1 MKILTIGLNNV
12 RRLLRERS
20 NVFFVFVFP
29 MLLILVIG
37 ASFGGSFEP
46 RIGLIPAAGALG
58 DALTDDLIDIDD
70 VDVVLY
76 VSRDELVDGI
86 QRGRLNAGVV
96 VPHDYDTTLLG
107 GGRASVEFVTGPDQ
121 LGQQLRSTVQAAV
134 ARQSTVVLAARLLA
148 DGGFADQAESL
159 ELAQEAAATVAGVTV
174 AVESAGEATFGDIG
188 RFDLGAPQQLVLFVF
203 LTSLAGSAALIQ
215 TRRWGVSRRML
226 ATPTSA
232 REVLLGEV
240 LGRFGVAMVQGV
252 FIMLGSLVVFGVD
265 WGDPWAAAALLV
277 AFSIV
282 GAAGGM
288 LLGSVLDNDEQGG
301 SFGVFAG
308 LGLAAIGGA
317 MVPIEVFPET
327 MQTVARFTPHA
338 WAIEGFSDLI
348 RHDGGFSD
356 VIPELG
362 ILLLFGIG
370 LLAVASVLFR
380 RKLTT

>member
-1 MKILTIGLNNV
+1 MKIVAIGLNNI

-46 RIGLIPAAGALG
+46 RIGLIPAAGTLG
-58 DALTDDLIDIDD
+58 EALTDDLTAIDD

-76 VSRDELVDGI
+76 ADRDELVDGI

-96 VPHDYDTTLLG
+96 VPADYDATLFG
-107 GGRASVEFVTGPDQ
+107 GGRASIEFIAGPDQ
-121 LGQQLRSTVQAAV
+121 LGQQLRSPVEAAV
-134 ARQSTVVLAARLLA
+134 ARQSTVVLAARLLTDA
-148 DGGFADQAESL
+148 GFAEPAQSL
-159 ELAQEAAATVAGVTV
+159 ALAQGAAATVTGITV
-174 AVESAGEATFGDIG
+174 AVESTGESTFGDIG

-232 REVLLGEV
+232 GEVLLGEA

-252 FIMLGSLVVFGVD
+252 FIMIGSLLAFGVD
-265 WGDPWAAAALLV
+265 WGDPWAAAALLI
-277 AFSIV
+277 AFSLV
-282 GAAGGM
+282 GAGGGM

-301 SFGVFAG
+301 SFGVFVG

-348 RHDGGFSD
+348 RHDGGLAD
-356 VIPELG
+356 VTPELG
-362 ILLLFGIG
+362 VLLLYGIG
-370 LLAVASVLFR
+370 LLVVASVLFR